1 MIGCE
6 CLYSRYEMGIN
17 DLKRMV
23 MFEIIGTFIVLTIL
37 FFVTGGHKKNPNVGK
52 YSRERQRK
60 RFRETGNRRY
70 LCDRDLD

>member
-1 MIGCE
+1 
-6 CLYSRYEMGIN
+6 
-17 DLKRMV
+17 MV
-23 MFEIIGTFIVLTIL
+23 MFEIIGTFVVLTIL